1 MEKKT
6 RKDKIELAAMACA
19 GAAIVIWAGFSVG
32 NKVKTTISA
41 KTYNVGT
48 GAFYNHMSD
57 VEKNV
62 MTEFETESPQE
73 ESQANSE
80 EERAE
85 KGNEKEIKEV
95 KEETEDAEQKK

>member
-62 MTEFETESPQE
+62 MTEFETESPQM

-80 EERAE
+80 EEKAE
-85 KGNEKEIKEV
+85 KEEKKEKEE
-95 KEETEDAEQKK
+95 KEETEDVQKK